1 MVLLALICFAFV
13 VDTKRYLVAFVMS
26 STETPHTAEIEKD
39 TPVSSKASVSSSRSS
54 SSGRERSAQSP
65 LETYLREIN
74 ETALLTAQ
82 EELELATQIGQGDV
96 LARDRMVRANLRL
109 VVNIAR
115 GYTGKGLG
123 LQDLIEEGNLGLLR
137 AVEGFDPTVGTR
149 FSTYASYWIKQ
160 SIKRSLINSAKTIR
174 IPAYMVELLSKWRRA
189 TARLN
194 EELGRT
200 PTNEEVARVLGLPKK
215 KLPIIRKAIRINNS
229 TPQSDQSESGWS
241 LGEMVM
247 DERLKAPDEEML
259 DHDILRHAMELLDD
273 LDEREAP
280 VLKLR
285 FGLEGDE
292 PRTLK
297 EIGEELGLTRERVRQ
312 IETEALRR
320 LADGLTDPHERF

>member
-1 MVLLALICFAFV
+1 
-13 VDTKRYLVAFVMS
+13 MS
-26 STETPHTAEIEKD
+26 C
-39 TPVSSKASVSSSRSS
+39 SRSVVPAELIAAS
-54 SSGRERSAQSP
+54 SMPKTDTLESSESATPKATKAKPKRTSTTSGSSARAAQSP

-74 ETALLTAQ
+74 ETALLSADD
-82 EELELATQIGQGDV
+82 EKELAGLIAQGDV
-96 LARDRMVRANLRL
+96 MARDRMVRANLRL

-160 SIKRSLINSAKTIR
+160 SIKRALINSAKTIR

-189 TARLN
+189 TARLS

-215 KLPIIRKAIRINNS
+215 KLPIIRKAIRISNS
-229 TPQSDQSESGWS
+229 TPQSDQSDSGWS
-241 LGEMVM
+241 LGEMVV
-247 DERLKAPDEEML
+247 DDRLKAPDEEML
-259 DHDILRHAMELLDD
+259 DHDILNHAMDLLGD
-273 LDEREAP
+273 LEEREAT

-285 FGLEGDE
+285 FGLGGTE
-292 PRTLK
+292 PKTLK
-297 EIGEELGLTRERVRQ
+297 EIGGELGLTRERVRQ

-320 LADGLTDPHERF
+320 LADGLTDPRERY